1 MWGDDPPQRKA
12 VARAETHRWAYWAV
26 LRSSEE
32 AILVKAK
39 CVQEVCSARGRRKLA
54 ESRPP

>member
-1 MWGDDPPQRKA
+1 MTPPQRKG